1 MAVNQTPEKTSARKF
16 NIIDVFLIILAVLCV
31 LGIYF
36 RAQVAEWI
44 GVENKVEEYKIGF
57 KISTIRYT
65 SGKYLQS
72 GNEVYFDGGNVLI
85 GTIDGNCIS
94 IPASTFVDGPDGS
107 PVKVNY
113 PKDTYVDVSG
123 TIKCD
128 GIMKD
133 DGFYLGGTYVLS
145 PGSTVSVRTEMLNF
159 TIIITEISK

>member
-1 MAVNQTPEKTSARKF
+1 MAVNQNSEKSSARKF
-16 NIIDVFLIILAVLCV
+16 NIIDVFLIILVVLCV
-31 LGIYF
+31 LGVYF

-44 GVENKVEEYKIGF
+44 GVEKKVEEYKIGF
-57 KISTIRYT
+57 KISEMRYT
-65 SGKYLQS
+65 SGKYLQA
-72 GNEVYFDGGNVLI
+72 GNKVYFNGGNVLI
-85 GTIDGNCIS
+85 GTIDGNCITL
-94 IPASTFVDGPDGS
+94 PASTYVDGPNGA

-123 TIKCD
+123 TIKCE
-128 GIMKD
+128 GLMKE